1 MEDQIN
7 ISYITLSGYV
17 DLNKYRYFYFFI
29 VLTVFILTVCS
40 NATILYLI
48 WTHKNLHEPM
58 YIFIAALLFNGLLY
72 STNIYPKLLIDF
84 LSEKPIISYSACLL
98 QFFLFYTFGCS
109 EFLLLAAMAFDRYVA
124 ICKPLR
130 YRNIMKRSTVSV
142 FLVLAWFLPACYLA
156 VQTILSSKA
165 KLCTFNLEGIFCNNT
180 IYALQC
186 VRSTTITAVGIVA
199 LLHVVVLPMLFTSF
213 TYANIFRISSRSSKQ
228 SRKTTVETCVPHLL
242 VLTSYFCLMTYDV
255 VIARVQ
261 SDFPKI
267 ARFIMTMQISLY
279 HPLFNPFIYGFK
291 MREIYKHLRRL
302 FSSAKKVQAVIQ

>member
-7 ISYITLSGYV
+7 ITYITLSGYV

-29 VLTVFILTVCS
+29 VLTVYVLTICS
-40 NATILYLI
+40 NVTILYLI
-48 WTHKNLHEPM
+48 WVHKNLHEPM
-58 YIFIAALLFNGLLY
+58 YVFIAALLLNGLLY
-72 STNIYPKLLIDF
+72 STNLYPKLLVDF
-84 LSEKPIISYSACLL
+84 LSEKPNISYSACLF
-98 QFFLFYTFGCS
+98 QFFMFYTFGSS
-109 EFLLLAAMAFDRYVA
+109 EFLLLGAMAFDRYVA

-130 YRNIMKRSTVSV
+130 YRNIMKRSTVSTL
-142 FLVLAWFLPACYLA
+142 LVLAWFLPACYLA
-156 VQTILSSKA
+156 VQAILSSKA
-165 KLCTFNLEGIFCNNT
+165 KLCTFKLAGIFCNNT

-186 VRSTTITAVGIVA
+186 VRSATITVMGIVA
-199 LLHVVVLPMLFTSF
+199 LLHVVVLPMLFTTF
-213 TYANIFRISSRSSKQ
+213 TYANIFRISQRSSKQ

-261 SDFPKI
+261 SDFPQI

-291 MREIYKHLRRL
+291 MREINRHLRRL
-302 FSSAKKVQAVIQ
+302 FSSAKKLQTVIH